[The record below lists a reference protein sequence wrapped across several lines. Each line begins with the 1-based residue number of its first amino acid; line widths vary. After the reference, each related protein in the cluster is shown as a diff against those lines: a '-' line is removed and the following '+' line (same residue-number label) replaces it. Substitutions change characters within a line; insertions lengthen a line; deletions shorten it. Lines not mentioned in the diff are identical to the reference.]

1 MGSVVW
7 VRAAA
12 LSMLPFLALCGCG
25 SQPPRSSGTQANAT
39 SPGAAVPVGAPAPRI
54 IRRFVGIPM
63 PPNNVL
69 DVDRTVIVG
78 GDSDWLGRIFFAAPL
93 TVDQTI
99 DFYRRE
105 MPRYGWTELAITRSD
120 TSVLAYQMGSR
131 LATIVTHQTSAG
143 SAQVEFW
150 VNPLRTR
157 DTEQAAQP
165 AEPPSIEPPAT
176 VPSAFPRAPVDG
188 TVITISPRPRAVEQA
203 PLPPP

>member
-7 VRAAA
+7 ARTAA
-12 LSMLPFLALCGCG
+12 LSALASLALYGCG
-25 SQPPRSSGTQANAT
+25 NPQPLASVPPAGAMSSGTAL
-39 SPGAAVPVGAPAPRI
+39 PVSTAPPRI

-78 GDSDWLGRIFFAAPL
+78 GDADWLGRIFFAAPMS
-93 TVDQTI
+93 VDQAI
-99 DFYRRE
+99 EFYRRE

-131 LATIVTHQTSAG
+131 LATIVTRQTAPG
-143 SAQVEFW
+143 STQIEFW
-150 VNPLRTR
+150 VNPLRAR

-165 AEPPSIEPPAT
+165 AEPPLAEPPAA
-176 VPSAFPRAPVDG
+176 VPSSFPRAPVDG
-188 TVITISPRPRAVEQA
+188 TVITITPRPRAVEQT

>member
-7 VRAAA
+7 VRVAA
-12 LSMLPFLALCGCG
+12 LGTLTSLALYGCG
-25 SQPPRSSGTQANAT
+25 NPQPLASVSPSGA
-39 SPGAAVPVGAPAPRI
+39 SPGAAVPVSAPAPRI

-78 GDSDWLGRIFFAAPL
+78 GDTDWLGRIFFAAPMP
-93 TVDQTI
+93 VEQAI

-131 LATIVTHQTSAG
+131 LATIVTHQTTPG
-143 SAQVEFW
+143 STQVEFW
-150 VNPLRTR
+150 VNPLRAR
-157 DTEQAAQP
+157 ETEQAAQP
-165 AEPPSIEPPAT
+165 AEPPMAPPPAA
-176 VPSAFPRAPVDG
+176 VPSSFPRAPIDG
-188 TVITISPRPRAVEQA
+188 TVIAITPRPRAVDQA